1 MSPTNVQ
8 NILGAERKW
17 SQMERLKS
25 RKQWK
30 AMLKILIN
38 IYCSKINLQCILWLE
53 ICLEWNCMMIR
64 IWVIGMVGNGVKN
77 L

>member
-17 SQMERLKS
+17 SKMERLKS

-30 AMLKILIN
+30 AMVKILIN
-38 IYCSKINLQCILWLE
+38 ICCSTINLQCILWFE

-64 IWVIGMVGNGVKN
+64 IWVIGMAGNGVKN